1 MHLPDFDSVDVAV
14 VFDVKQFNELGLNRA
29 SVRAMG

>member
-1 MHLPDFDSVDVAV
+1 MHLPDFASVDVV